1 MKRQAPAFTLIELL
15 VVISIIALLVGILL
29 PALAAARKQSR
40 ISVCLS
46 NQRQLTVG
54 VNAYAADS
62 KDFIPLGPETTAVT
76 PQNWGVTT
84 FTERQIASSMIW
96 FGTPV
101 FSYYNA
107 HGVLLNGYLTDNRAM
122 FCSGDDTRDPTLELA
137 KIGQTL
143 PPPTMAF
150 SSYVYRQLHN
160 GGSAR
165 LSIPGTNSDG
175 KPATVLVFDSNSIAN
190 AGPGTMRT
198 NHDADPVNMGYT
210 DGHAKTFKNTN
221 KNDTTLALNLVDA
234 DYMSWPSVSARY
246 DLILQTGD
254 ANP

>member
-1 MKRQAPAFTLIELL
+1 MKRSASAFTLIELL

-29 PALAAARKQSR
+29 PALGAARKQAR
-40 ISVCLS
+40 IGACLS
-46 NQRQLTVG
+46 SQRQLMIG
-54 VNAYAADS
+54 VSAYAADS
-62 KDFIPLGPETTAVT
+62 KDFIPLGPDTTAIT

-107 HGVLLNGYLTDNRAM
+107 HGVLLNGYLSDNRAM
-122 FCSGDDTRDPTLELA
+122 FCPGDDTRDPAEELA
-137 KIGQTL
+137 KIGQTM

-150 SSYVYRQLHN
+150 SSYVYRQLHD
-160 GGSAR
+160 GGNAR
-165 LSIPGTNSDG
+165 LSIPGTNG
-175 KPATVLVFDSNSIAN
+175 AGRPATVLVFDSNSIAN

-198 NHDADPVNMGYT
+198 NHDADPINMGYA
-210 DGHAKTFKNTN
+210 DGHAKSFKNSN

-234 DYMSWPSVSARY
+234 DYMSWSSVSARY